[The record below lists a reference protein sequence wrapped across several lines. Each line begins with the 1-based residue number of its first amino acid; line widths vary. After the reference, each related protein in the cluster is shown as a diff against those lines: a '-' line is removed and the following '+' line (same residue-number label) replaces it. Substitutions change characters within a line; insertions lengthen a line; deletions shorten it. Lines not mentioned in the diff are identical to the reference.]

1 MLRLPIFA
9 LISLALSYATFAFVA
24 GNLDPFEWAIGA
36 RFMMIVMA
44 LGLVGLLPPFCRCIK
59 DAP

>member
-24 GNLDPFEWAIGA
+24 GSLDPFEWAIGG
-36 RFMMIVMA
+36 RFMMIVMTFS
-44 LGLVGLLPPFCRCIK
+44 LTMMLPPFYYMMK
-59 DAP
+59 DRP